1 MANLQLGEALP
12 DGTTVTFIDPS
23 ALEHAHI
30 LDPNTLEIQSAIQIP
45 TSVNIE
51 HVILEQPILDHLT
64 GLQTSMG
71 HVVAAGGDALAA
83 AVEALPM
90 GSVIEAV
97 PVDIKPPVGK
107 VRSFYLSLFLFSPP
121 FCPIAGVS
129 ELIVSSH
136 SGKAL
141 NVGMQVYFFSPQGL
155 FCTPSDC
162 DSHVT

>member
-1 MANLQLGEALP
+1 MLQFSVSDYAHYIAQVANLQLGEALP

-30 LDPNTLEIQSAIQIP
+30 LDPATLEIQSAIQIP

-107 VRSFYLSLFLFSPP
+107 VRSFFLPLSLSLFPLHFAPLLE
-121 FCPIAGVS
+121 F
-129 ELIVSSH
+129 
-136 SGKAL
+136 L
-141 NVGMQVYFFSPQGL
+141 NSL
-155 FCTPSDC
+155 
-162 DSHVT
+162 